1 MNWSLTDCM
10 LVCSRGPHTVFVNG
24 SMAAASESKDAHA
37 ALESKEGDESPLLT
51 KLVAAE
57 PLVLRAEDIAD
68 GLSQL

>member
-1 MNWSLTDCM
+1 
-10 LVCSRGPHTVFVNG
+10 
-24 SMAAASESKDAHA
+24 MAAASESKEAP
-37 ALESKEGDESPLLT
+37 ALESKEGDDVAPLT